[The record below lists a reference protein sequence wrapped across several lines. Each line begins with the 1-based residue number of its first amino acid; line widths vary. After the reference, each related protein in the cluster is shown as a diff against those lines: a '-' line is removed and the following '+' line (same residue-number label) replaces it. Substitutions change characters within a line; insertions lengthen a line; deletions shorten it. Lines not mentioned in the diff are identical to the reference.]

1 MSCMRKADVTKQ
13 KDWWAPVWKGLVMD
27 ADAVHF
33 QTMGNAVWLFLYFL
47 VNANRIT
54 GVLMRRTRT
63 ISFDMGLPRS
73 TTFRW
78 LKILRAGG
86 YIETLTSGHSL
97 TIQISK
103 WRPVGEVPKLGLQKS
118 QFRDPRSPKNG
129 TSDMPQKGEIMAPVK
144 DKSSTPRVPNN
155 NTIKENILKSD
166 IDSIKIDFK
175 HLSSSSCKTR
185 EELLAYDLAEALHD
199 LPGFPLYLSYAR
211 KYPESL
217 LRETVGRVREVP
229 PSKIKTSRGA
239 LFNFL
244 IQQHAK

>member
-1 MSCMRKADVTKQ
+1 
-13 KDWWAPVWKGLVMD
+13 
-27 ADAVHF
+27 
-33 QTMGNAVWLFLYFL
+33 
-47 VNANRIT
+47 
-54 GVLMRRTRT
+54 
-63 ISFDMGLPRS
+63 
-73 TTFRW
+73 
-78 LKILRAGG
+78 
-86 YIETLTSGHSL
+86 
-97 TIQISK
+97 
-103 WRPVGEVPKLGLQKS
+103 
-118 QFRDPRSPKNG
+118 
-129 TSDMPQKGEIMAPVK
+129 MPQKGEIMAPVK